1 MFDQVRFRIW
11 LKKLFKNTTK
21 IEKKNCFQPLLKKKF
36 PSKLQLLT

>member
-21 IEKKNCFQPLLKKKF
+21 IEKKLFSTIIEKEI
-36 PSKLQLLT
+36 S

>member
-21 IEKKNCFQPLLKKKF
+21 IEKKIVFNHY
-36 PSKLQLLT
+36 

>member
-21 IEKKNCFQPLLKKKF
+21 IEKKKF
-36 PSKLQLLT
+36 VFNHY